1 MDRGHR
7 GRTGVEMEGLTAVG
21 AAALTV
27 YDMAKAVDR
36 GMRTTD
42 ARLRKKRG
50 GRARSSSPDAPAAPW
65 RSGARKLLR
74 G

>member
-1 MDRGHR
+1 MW
-7 GRTGVEMEGLTAVG
+7 TGGAAEMEGPTAVG

-50 GRARSSSPDAPAAPW
+50 GR
-65 RSGARKLLR
+65 SGEIDLP
-74 G
+74 